1 MINTTKSPG
10 FWDTAKGLLRVTS
23 AAEIG
28 DPTYRGLQT
37 VIDTVLKR
45 DLNKIPSA
53 DSTEPAPLAVG
64 RESSRSTLHFN
75 KFSVPG
81 PLLGLCEKQ
90 RKLAMAGTGSP
101 LELMVNCTVT
111 NMQKGDDDYVRILET
126 NQGVLSWMDEKTKI
140 ILCAGV
146 SYPKAWHVGQKQGY
160 PLILTA
166 YTCRL
171 SPMPHFFSTLSKSAA
186 ALWAS
191 G

>member
-1 MINTTKSPG
+1 
-10 FWDTAKGLLRVTS
+10 VTS

-90 RKLAMAGTGSP
+90 RKLAGTGSP

-126 NQGVLSWMDEKTKI
+126 NKGVLSWMDEKTKI

-146 SYPKAWHVGQKQGY
+146 SYPKAQW
-160 PLILTA
+160 A
-166 YTCRL
+166 R
-171 SPMPHFFSTLSKSAA
+171 SKDTH
-186 ALWAS
+186 
-191 G
+191 